1 MTTKK
6 QYLEEAAHY
15 LGDYNTL
22 SKLHKPTRK
31 MLKQAALE
39 AGIEAH
45 IQERVVLKRALR
57 AKKVSFDENLPTC
70 ELVQLAKSARVNFN
84 RLEY

>member
-6 QYLEEAAHY
+6 QFLEEAAHY

-22 SKLHKPTRK
+22 SKLYKPTRK
-31 MLKQAALE
+31 MLKDAALE

-57 AKKVSFDENLPTC
+57 SKKIDFDDSLPTS
-70 ELVQLAKSARVNFN
+70 ELVQLARIAKVNFDKLN
-84 RLEY
+84 Y

>member
-6 QYLEEAAHY
+6 QFLDEATHY
-15 LGDYNTL
+15 LGEYNPL
-22 SKLHKPTRK
+22 SKLHKPTKK
-31 MLKQAALE
+31 MLKEAAIE
-39 AGIEAH
+39 AGIEAD

-57 AKKVSFDENLPTC
+57 VKKVSFDETLPTC
-70 ELVQLAKSARVNFN
+70 ELVQLARIARVNFK

>member
-6 QYLEEAAHY
+6 QFLEEAAHY
-15 LGDYNTL
+15 LGDYNPL
-22 SKLHKPTRK
+22 SKLHKPTKK
-31 MLKQAALE
+31 MLKETAIE
-39 AGIEAH
+39 VGIEAD

-57 AKKVSFDENLPTC
+57 VKKVDFDESLPTC

>member
-1 MTTKK
+1 
-6 QYLEEAAHY
+6 
-15 LGDYNTL
+15 
-22 SKLHKPTRK
+22 
-31 MLKQAALE
+31 MLKETAIE
-39 AGIEAH
+39 AGIEAN

-57 AKKVSFDENLPTC
+57 AKKVDFDESLPTC

>member
-15 LGDYNTL
+15 LGDYNPL
-22 SKLHKPTRK
+22 SKLNKPTRK
-31 MLKQAALE
+31 MLKDAALE

-57 AKKVSFDENLPTC
+57 SKKVNFDDNLPTC
-70 ELVQLAKSARVNFN
+70 ELVQLARVARVNFDK
-84 RLEY
+84 LDY